1 MLIIGGTGKIG
12 RELVKRYSRTEEVFF
27 TYHKNYEL
35 AEKLQEKFSA
45 RAVKLDL
52 RNINENFFEQI
63 GKHEKVIFTAG
74 IFKRIKNLAKESVDE
89 LVDTNLKGPVYLA
102 FKFIDTGTKNMVF
115 ITDISGEVPYPT
127 FPLNSITSAGIFML
141 IRTLARRFSPEVL
154 INGIAINAL
163 SPPFPEYVKKL
174 PMQRLPETR
183 ELIKTLDFL
192 FYENSYITG
201 QILKLDGGRS
211 LL

>member
-12 RELVKRYSRTEEVFF
+12 RELVKHYSSREKVVF
-27 TYHKNYEL
+27 TYHKNHEL
-35 AEKLQEKFSA
+35 AQKLQEKFSA

-52 RNINENFFEQI
+52 KNIDENFFEQI
-63 GKHEKVIFTAG
+63 GRHERVIFAAG
-74 IFKRIKNLAKESVDE
+74 IFKRIENITREDLDE
-89 LVDTNLKGPVYLA
+89 LVDINLKGPVYLA
-102 FKFIDTGTKNMVF
+102 FKLIEKGSKNIVF
-115 ITDISGEVPYPT
+115 LTDICGEVPYPS

-141 IRTLARRFSPEVL
+141 IRTLARRLAPQVL

-163 SPPFPEYVKKL
+163 SPPFSDYAKKL
-174 PMQRLPETR
+174 PMQRLPEIG
-183 ELIKTLDFL
+183 EVIKTLDFL
-192 FYENSYITG
+192 LYENAYITG